1 MRITR
6 FLLSL
11 ALVGLVG
18 LSVARSDDKPAAG
31 SAREFTL
38 NLRALT
44 DDPAGPNALA
54 LAKAIVVFVEKT
66 DEAEVVVEKEELTWF
81 GEPSSKQG
89 PLLLAAYLG
98 GNTQAQLD
106 SGHRGNDIYPGLLQL
121 FRTYRA
127 LRARD
132 KEFKIEAIDKL
143 LKLHAE
149 GKLAKQVQEWEAQR
163 RPKKEL

>member
-1 MRITR
+1 MRRAR
-6 FLLSL
+6 FLLPL
-11 ALVGLVG
+11 ALVCLFGLM
-18 LSVARSDDKPAAG
+18 ARSDDKPAAG

-54 LAKAIVVFVEKT
+54 LAKAVVVFVEKT
-66 DEAEVVVEKEELTWF
+66 EDAEVIVEKEELTWC
-81 GEPSSKQG
+81 GDPSSKQG

-106 SGHRGNDIYPGLLQL
+106 SGHRGNDMYPGLLQL

-127 LRARD
+127 LREKDPA
-132 KEFKIEAIDKL
+132 FKIDAVEKL
-143 LKLHAE
+143 LKLHAA